1 MGVGS
6 VAAVLVLGGWGAV
19 LGAVLG
25 SAVWGALGRRRE
37 RAEARRVDEAVAGL
51 LASLAAALRS
61 GQRPAAALAGCLPT
75 DAGEPFAGDLRG
87 IAAAC
92 AADGPVDELLRAAA
106 RRPGAEP
113 LGWLAAVWAA
123 AADSGA
129 PMGEA
134 VGRLAHAARAAR
146 ARRGEAAAELAG
158 PIASARLLA
167 ALPLLGLLLGAG
179 LGADPVAFLTA
190 PGWGRG
196 VLAAGVALDAAG
208 LWWVGRL
215 ARAAQR

>member
-1 MGVGS
+1 MGAGAA
-6 VAAVLVLGGWGAV
+6 AAVLLVGGWGAV

-25 SAVWGALGRRRE
+25 SAAWGALERRRE
-37 RAEARRVDEAVAGL
+37 RTAARRVDEAVAGL
-51 LASLAAALRS
+51 LASLTAALRS
-61 GQRPAAALAGCLPT
+61 GQPPAAALAGCLPT
-75 DAGEPFAGDLRG
+75 DAPEPFAGDLRS

-92 AADGPVDELLRAAA
+92 AAGGPVDDLLRAAA

-134 VGRLAHAARAAR
+134 TGRLAHAARAAR

-158 PIASARLLA
+158 PIASARMLA
-167 ALPLLGLLLGAG
+167 ALPLLGLVLGVG
-179 LGADPVAFLTA
+179 LGAHPIAFLTA
-190 PGWGRG
+190 PGWGRA
-196 VLAAGVALDAAG
+196 VLAAGVVLDAAG
-208 LWWVGRL
+208 LWWVGSL